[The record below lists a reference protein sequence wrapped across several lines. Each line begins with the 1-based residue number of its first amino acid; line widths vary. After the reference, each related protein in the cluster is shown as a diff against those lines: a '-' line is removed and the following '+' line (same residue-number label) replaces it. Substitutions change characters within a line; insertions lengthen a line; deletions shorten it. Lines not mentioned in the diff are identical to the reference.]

1 MSTKPTVSLKFSVL
15 KPLLIY
21 IVAAVMVACDQA
33 PQVSSLPKA
42 KSDSNK
48 VVWSDAEK
56 SFLQTLSIRN
66 LPEVRIDLS
75 NRYQLDKSAIKLGE
89 KLFFDTTLSS
99 NGKVSCA
106 TCHQPNNQFLDG
118 KKVATAIG
126 EGIRNTPSLL
136 GVSHQQWF
144 FWDGRKDSA
153 WAQALEPLENPVE
166 HNLTRVEVIKKI
178 LANPDYKKAYTQLF
192 TELPTQAELDSWP
205 SAAKPNGD
213 LASLKLW
220 KALPIASRKQINRVF
235 SNIGKSLAAFE
246 TTLKFPVS
254 RFDRYLD
261 QLKNNETITELTT
274 NEEAGL
280 KLFTGKAACI
290 SCHHSPLLTSQHFQ
304 NVATGIPGKDT
315 GRSMVAEA
323 QRWDVF
329 NCLGEYSDAPKDQCK
344 DLTFMN
350 KNRHTLSGSFKVPS
364 LRNVANTA
372 PYMHDGRYKTL
383 AEAVEH
389 YSNPPDPKLVEH
401 HMPMVTLDEAEQQQL
416 LQFLKTL

>member
-118 KKVATAIG
+118 KKVASAIG

-178 LANPDYKKAYTQLF
+178 LANPDYKKAYTQIF

-261 QLKNNETITELTT
+261 QLKNNETVTELTT

-329 NCLGEYSDAPKDQCK
+329 NCLGEYSDAPKEQCK

-350 KNRHTLSGSFKVPS
+350 NNRHTLSGSFKVPS
-364 LRNVANTA
+364 LRNVVNTA